1 MVLKLYSSADYPV
14 VRTFISLPAGF
25 AKVNMKKFIIYTFIG
40 SLPWTMFIL
49 YIGMILGENWKTML
63 AVGHEAS
70 LVVSAI
76 LVLTCA
82 FYYIRWKRNKKK
94 AVKQ

>member
-1 MVLKLYSSADYPV
+1 
-14 VRTFISLPAGF
+14 
-25 AKVNMKKFIIYTFIG
+25 MKKFIIYTFIG

-82 FYYIRWKRNKKK
+82 FYYIRWKRNKKRPLNNK
-94 AVKQ
+94 YGHYSIIRFTSRL

>member
-1 MVLKLYSSADYPV
+1 
-14 VRTFISLPAGF
+14 
-25 AKVNMKKFIIYTFIG
+25 
-40 SLPWTMFIL
+40 MFIL

-94 AVKQ
+94 QAINT